1 MGQQG
6 LASSSCP
13 GFHCSQCWA
22 DFSPRPPDSRDCACP
37 VLFCYTVSFTFDI
50 KRKARKKREKEME
63 EGREEWRGGKERN
76 LGWFSARSNTSYVLG
91 MFSFNSSFKRP
102 TFEI

>member
-22 DFSPRPPDSRDCACP
+22 DFNPRPSDSRDYACP
-37 VLFCYTVSFTFDI
+37 IVFCCTVSFTFDI
-50 KRKARKKREKEME
+50 KRKAGKKREKEIEVGRKGRM
-63 EGREEWRGGKERN
+63 EGREGKKPG
-76 LGWFSARSNTSYVLG
+76 LV
-91 MFSFNSSFKRP
+91 
-102 TFEI
+102 